1 MNGQTQYPVVA
12 VLNMKGGVGKTT
24 ISANVMR
31 HLHPHIT
38 GSTTLIDFDP
48 QYNLSQLLLK
58 QASYDDW
65 KSLGCTMQSVMQ
77 EEKAPSLLTVTTAP
91 GPPPDVSKVS
101 INLREEKHSGRK
113 LRIVLGDFS
122 MVKYSL
128 IDQANNS
135 LIPIRNRFRTFVTQA
150 RSEGLVCID
159 CNPSSS
165 FLTVSAL
172 EVATHVLVPVRPD
185 RFSMLGLDM
194 LYSYVDQLSQLQT
207 KPKFI
212 VLLNDIPRSNYD
224 AAVEDQ
230 LRAHPIYG
238 VRTLSE
244 PLYKTTALSANQK
257 FTGFACDRRGPYV
270 GRAIKNL
277 DTVAGE
283 LKKELRL

>member
-1 MNGQTQYPVVA
+1 MSAQFQYPVVA

-31 HLHPHIT
+31 QLYPHVDGKT
-38 GSTTLIDFDP
+38 SLIDFDP

-58 QASYDDW
+58 QSSYEDW
-65 KSLGCTMQSVMQ
+65 KELGLTMQGVMQ
-77 EEKAPSLLTVTTAP
+77 DATSPSLLTVTTAP
-91 GPPPDVSKVS
+91 GPPPLAANIS
-101 INLREEKHSGRK
+101 ISLRQDKHSGRE
-113 LRIVLGDFS
+113 LRLVLGDFS

-128 IDQANNS
+128 IDQASNS
-135 LIPIRNRFRTFVTQA
+135 LVPIRNRFRSFVQQA
-150 RSEGLVCID
+150 RTEGIVCID

-194 LYSYVDQLSQLQT
+194 LYSYVDQLSQLQV

-224 AAVEDQ
+224 PAVEDL
-230 LRAHPIYG
+230 LRAHPTYG
-238 VRTLSE
+238 SRTLSE
-244 PLYKTTALSANQK
+244 PLYKSSALSASQK
-257 FTGFACDRRGPYV
+257 HTGFACDRRGPYV

-277 DTVAGE
+277 ETVALE